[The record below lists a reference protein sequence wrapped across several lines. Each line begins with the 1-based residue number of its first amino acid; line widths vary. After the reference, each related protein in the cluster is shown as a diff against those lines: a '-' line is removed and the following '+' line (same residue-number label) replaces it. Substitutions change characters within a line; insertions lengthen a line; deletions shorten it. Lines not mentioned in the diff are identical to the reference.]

1 MKLKKLQSLDFVND
15 FMSHLETDFEKEL
28 FTACLRNY
36 ASHGNP
42 LRFHNFA
49 FSIRELIKHII
60 EKKSP
65 NDKLLQA
72 SWYKREHEHYEISR
86 RQRLKYCSQ
95 AKISDAYLGEEFLE
109 ESNERIDKMLK
120 LYFFLNKYTHITEKY
135 MHPSPQ
141 EFFLKAKQ
149 ILQIATEILNGIHIC
164 RDELIRT
171 LEDKIRNAVIDTA
184 VSSMPEN
191 LVTIANHAYVD
202 YTEVEEF
209 GITSIDDE
217 YINIYASGTV
227 YVTQEYGSRNDG
239 VSLEESYPFT
249 LHMASHLDSPETF
262 EVISEALEVD
272 TSSWYDDGEQEDQ
285 MMDMER
291 NEIHRISVA
300 PPDFEMDDNVPF

>member
-95 AKISDAYLGEEFLE
+95 AKISDAYLGEELLE
-109 ESNERIDKMLK
+109 ESNERIDEMLK

>member
-42 LRFHNFA
+42 LLFHNFA

-109 ESNERIDKMLK
+109 ESNERIDEMLK

>member
-109 ESNERIDKMLK
+109 ESNERIDEMLK

>member
-109 ESNERIDKMLK
+109 ESNERIDEMLK

-191 LVTIANHAYVD
+191 LVTIANHAYVN

>member
-15 FMSHLETDFEKEL
+15 FMSHLEADFEKEL

-36 ASHGNP
+36 ASHGNS

-49 FSIRELIKHII
+49 FSIRELIKNII

-109 ESNERIDKMLK
+109 ESNERIDEMLK

>member
-109 ESNERIDKMLK
+109 ESNERIDEMLK

-149 ILQIATEILNGIHIC
+149 ILQIATEILNGIHNC

>member
-109 ESNERIDKMLK
+109 ESNERIDEMLK

-191 LVTIANHAYVD
+191 LVTIVNHAYVD

>member
-95 AKISDAYLGEEFLE
+95 AKISDAYLEEEFLE
-109 ESNERIDKMLK
+109 ESNERIDEMLK